1 MFISNTVSS
10 EKTCNLGVKNIIYSG
25 LFKVCAISHVL
36 LHNGLI
42 NILLNSVTMHYF
54 YAKLCMLDKSLLL
67 WLLVFLL
74 DCPNEPRDVQVFDV
88 NSRNLTINWTEP
100 HSNNDPIIGYNINF
114 QNPDCLVN
122 ANVST
127 QNVTI
132 ISMEEQV
139 IITNLHPG
147 EAYTFTIIAI
157 NNICHS
163 QSSLP
168 ASVHTIEEGVF
179 M

>member
-1 MFISNTVSS
+1 
-10 EKTCNLGVKNIIYSG
+10 
-25 LFKVCAISHVL
+25 
-36 LHNGLI
+36 
-42 NILLNSVTMHYF
+42 
-54 YAKLCMLDKSLLL
+54 
-67 WLLVFLL
+67 VFQL
-74 DCPNEPRDVQVFDV
+74 DCPNKPGDVQVFDV

-100 HSNNDPIIGYNINF
+100 HSNNDPIISYNISY

-122 ANVST
+122 ANAVT

-132 ISMEEQV
+132 VSMEEQI

-147 EAYTFTIIAI
+147 EVYMFTIIAI

-168 ASVHTIEEGVF
+168 ASVHTTEEGMF
-179 M
+179 MMM